1 MDPNYFSTLV
11 ENRTVKYPNGRLAWI
26 PIHRIE
32 VRLANPFGHRDV
44 FRHTADLDGDSQAP
58 GQLIER
64 MRTEA
69 VHERTLTEMIAN
81 GDWERQRSTLWVD
94 SSHAGQFGGGR
105 YSYSVIASKRSEV
118 ERWGENLCDN
128 FHPCGYG
135 TIVHKIKARTDGT
148 FTCSATRAGSC
159 D

>member
-1 MDPNYFSTLV
+1 MDPNYFSTHV
-11 ENRTVKYPNGRLAWI
+11 ENRTVKYPNGRLVWM

-32 VRLANPFGHRDV
+32 VRLTTGDV
-44 FRHTADLDGDSQAP
+44 FRHTADLDGSSQAP
-58 GQLIER
+58 EQLIAR

-81 GDWERQRSTLWVD
+81 SDWERQRSTLWVD
-94 SSHAGQFGGGR
+94 SSHMGRVGAGR
-105 YSYSVIASKRSEV
+105 YSYSVTASKRVEV
-118 ERWGENLCDN
+118 ERWGKSLCESY
-128 FHPCGYG
+128 HPMGYG
-135 TIVHKIKARTDGT
+135 TIVHKIQAKTDGT

>member
-1 MDPNYFSTLV
+1 MDPNYFSTHV
-11 ENRTVKYPNGRLAWI
+11 ENRTIKYPNGRLVWT

-32 VRLANPFGHRDV
+32 VRLTSGDV

-58 GQLIER
+58 VQLIER

-81 GDWERQRSTLWVD
+81 GDWERQLDTLWVD
-94 SSHAGQFGGGR
+94 SNHMGRVGSGR
-105 YSYSVIASKRSEV
+105 YSYSVIASRRAEV
-118 ERWGENLCDN
+118 ERWSKRLCDN
-128 FHPCGYG
+128 YHPMGYG
-135 TIVHKIKARTDGT
+135 TIVHKIQAKVDGT

>member
-1 MDPNYFSTLV
+1 MDPNYFSTHV
-11 ENRTVKYPNGRLAWI
+11 ENRTIKYPNGRLVWT

-44 FRHTADLDGDSQAP
+44 FRHTADLDGDSRAP
-58 GQLIER
+58 TQLIER
-64 MRTEA
+64 MRTER

-81 GDWERQRSTLWVD
+81 GDWERQRSSLWVD
-94 SSHAGQFGGGR
+94 SSHMGRVGSGR
-105 YSYSVIASKRSEV
+105 YSYSVVASKRTEI
-118 ERWGENLCDN
+118 ERWSKSLCENY
-128 FHPCGYG
+128 HPMGYG
-135 TIVHKIKARTDGT
+135 TIVHKIQAKVDGT